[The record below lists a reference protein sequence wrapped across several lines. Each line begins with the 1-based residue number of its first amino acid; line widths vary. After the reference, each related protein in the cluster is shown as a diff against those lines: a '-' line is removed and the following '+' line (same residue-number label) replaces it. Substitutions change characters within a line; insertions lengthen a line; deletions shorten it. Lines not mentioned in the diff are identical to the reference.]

1 LIDTLFKDDKIAVKP
16 ITIKNQIYRFKALFH
31 SYSEI
36 FFLQSSTA
44 GVMMAVITFSN
55 PNVGI
60 AGIVSV
66 AAAYLFARFI
76 GMSKSFLDTGFYT
89 YNALL
94 VGLSIGYL
102 FVLSPLSL
110 FFIVT
115 AGIFSYLL
123 SVMLEHLFDYYL
135 KLPALSLPFVI
146 ISSIAYLA
154 SYNYSN
160 LYVVGSYVPLE
171 NNTVFLPYWIEGF
184 FISLGA
190 IFFSPNIYSGILL
203 AIVIIF
209 VSRILFL
216 LAIMGFYLGAILSGL
231 LDGAMQS
238 AFLNINNFNFIL
250 IAMALGSVYL
260 VSLPRS
266 YIIAAIAVAISTVLL
281 DAVQV
286 FWSSQGIPVF
296 TMPFIIITTTFL
308 YVLKLVNFP
317 MVAQTIRKTPED
329 TLDDY
334 ICNLSRF
341 HGCPQKLTLPFTGS
355 WTVWQSFNGKWTHQG
370 LWQHAYD
377 FVIEK
382 NGSTHDGK
390 GQYLEQYYAFKKP
403 VNSPC
408 AGRVIKVINNL
419 LDNMPGDVDSQNNW
433 GNLVII
439 DTTEGWFAELS
450 HFKKESIEVTEGDW
464 IEVGTKLGLC
474 GNSGYSPQPHIH
486 IQAQASSHVGAATIS
501 FCFQGFIEQGKFV
514 AFSLPDE
521 GRNVEP
527 LYAERSLEYK
537 TAFVLEQQFNYLA
550 YDESEHVTKLN
561 LKVCMDSNG
570 ETYFGSNNGK
580 LYFNRNKH
588 SFYFYRLEGSDP
600 WLSLI
605 FSALPSLPLL
615 YRAKMTWQDQLP
627 VAAAVSGWH
636 RHLINLARAINYR
649 VGRLEYNAS
658 WVREGVIKGYLNINS
673 KTNDSR
679 QIEVKLHS
687 QLGFELLRVGK
698 RRLELQDSK
707 S

>member
-1 LIDTLFKDDKIAVKP
+1 MKSTSVKAQV
-16 ITIKNQIYRFKALFH
+16 NRFGALFQ

-36 FFLQSSTA
+36 YFLQSNMA
-44 GVMMAVITFSN
+44 GVLMVAITFIN

-60 AGIVSV
+60 AGLVSV

-76 GMSKSFLDTGFYT
+76 GMSKTFLNTGFYT

-123 SVMLEHLFDYYL
+123 SVMLEHLFDFYL

-160 LYVVGSYVPLE
+160 LYVVGSYTSLQA
-171 NNTVFLPYWIEGF
+171 NSIILPYWLEGF
-184 FISLGA
+184 FVSLGA
-190 IFFSPNIYSGILL
+190 ILFSPNIYAGALL
-203 AIVIIF
+203 ALVIIS
-209 VSRILFL
+209 VSRILFM
-216 LAIMGFYLGAILSGL
+216 LAVMGFYLGATLSGL

-250 IAMALGSVYL
+250 ISMALGSVYL

-266 YIIAAIAVAISTVLL
+266 YAIAAIAVSISTVLL

-286 FWSSQGIPVF
+286 FWANQGIPVF
-296 TMPFIIITTTFL
+296 TMPFIIITLTFL

-317 MVAQTIRKTPED
+317 MVAVAIRKTPEE

-334 ICNLSRF
+334 LCNLKRF
-341 HGCPQKLTLPFTGS
+341 HGCPQRLCLPFTGV
-355 WTVWQSFNGKWTHQG
+355 WTVWQGFNSRWTHQG
-370 LWQHAYD
+370 QWQHAYD

-382 NGSTHDGK
+382 DGSTYQND
-390 GQYLEQYYAFKKP
+390 GQYLEDYYAFNKP

-408 AGRVIKVINNL
+408 VGHIVKVINNL
-419 LDNMPGDVDSQNNW
+419 PDNMPGDVDTQNNW
-433 GNLVII
+433 GNLII
-439 DTTEGWFAELS
+439 INTTEGWFAELS
-450 HFKKESIEVTEGDW
+450 HFAKGSIKVKEGEWV
-464 IEVGTKLGLC
+464 EVGTKLGLC

-486 IQAQASSHVGAATIS
+486 VQAQASVQVGAPTMAFS
-501 FCFQGFIEQGKFV
+501 FQGYLEQGKFV
-514 AFSLPDE
+514 AIDLPQE
-521 GRNVEP
+521 GSAVEP

-537 TAFVLEQQFNYLA
+537 TAFVLEQEFHYRA
-550 YDESEHVTKLN
+550 YDESDNETTLL

-570 ETYFGSNNGK
+570 ETYLGSDKGK
-580 LYFNRNKH
+580 LFFNRNKH
-588 SFYFYRLEGSDP
+588 SFYFYRIEGNDT
-600 WLSLI
+600 WLALI
-605 FSALPSLPLL
+605 FSAIPRLPLL

-627 VAAAVSGWH
+627 VAAAVSDWH

-658 WVREGVIKGYLNINS
+658 WYREGVIHGYLNINN
-673 KTNDSR
+673 KTSNER
-679 QIEVKLHS
+679 KIEVKLHK
-687 QLGFELLRVGK
+687 QLGFELIRLGQ
-698 RRLELQDSK
+698 RRLELQEII
-707 S
+707 

>member
-1 LIDTLFKDDKIAVKP
+1 MKP
-16 ITIKNQIYRFKALFH
+16 IAIKFQLNRFRALFF

-36 FFLQSSTA
+36 FFLQSSIA
-44 GVMMAVITFSN
+44 GVFMAAITFIN

-76 GMSKSFLDTGFYT
+76 GMSKSFLNTGFYT

-110 FFIVT
+110 FFIIA

-123 SVMLEHLFDYYL
+123 SVMLEHLFEYYL

-160 LYVVGSYVPLE
+160 LYVVGSYTPLDA
-171 NNTVFLPYWIEGF
+171 NALVLPYWIEGF
-184 FISLGA
+184 FVSLGA
-190 IFFSPNIYSGILL
+190 IFFSPNIYAGALL
-203 AIVIIF
+203 ALVILS
-209 VSRILFL
+209 VSRILFM
-216 LAIMGFYLGAILSGL
+216 LAVLGFYLGATLSGL

-250 IAMALGSVYL
+250 ISMALGSIYL

-281 DAVQV
+281 DAVQT
-286 FWSSQGIPVF
+286 FWANQGIPVF
-296 TMPFIIITTTFL
+296 TMPFIIITLTFL

-317 MVAQTIRKTPED
+317 MVAQAIRKTPEE

-334 ICNLSRF
+334 LCNLNRF
-341 HGCPQKLTLPFTGS
+341 HGCPQRLTLPFTGC
-355 WTVWQSFNGKWTHQG
+355 WTVWQGFSGKWTHQG
-370 LWQHAYD
+370 HWQHAYD

-382 NGSTHDGK
+382 NGSTHDGD
-390 GQYLEQYYAFKKP
+390 GNYLEEYYAYKKP
-403 VNSPC
+403 VNAPC
-408 AGRVIKVINNL
+408 AGRVIKVVNNIS
-419 LDNMPGDVDSQNNW
+419 DNMPGDVDSQNNW

-450 HFKKESIEVTEGDW
+450 HFKYESIVVNEGDW
-464 IEVGTKLGLC
+464 VEVGTKLGLC

-486 IQAQASSHVGAATIS
+486 VQAQASVHVGAATMP
-501 FCFQGFIEQGKFV
+501 FCFQGYLDKGEFV
-514 AFSLPDE
+514 AFNLPEE
-521 GRNVEP
+521 GSQVEP

-537 TAFVLEQQFNYLA
+537 TAFILEQKFHYRAFDDSDREIDLI
-550 YDESEHVTKLN
+550 

-570 ETYFGSNNGK
+570 ETYFSSDFNSGNGK
-580 LYFNRNKH
+580 LFFNRNKH
-588 SFYFYRLEGSDP
+588 SFYFYRLEGNDP

-605 FSALPSLPLL
+605 FSALPRLPLL
-615 YRAKMTWQDQLP
+615 YRAKMSWQDKLP
-627 VAAAVSGWH
+627 VAAAVSDWH
-636 RHLINLARAINYR
+636 RHLINFARAINYR
-649 VGRLEYNAS
+649 VGRLEYHAS
-658 WVREGVIKGYLNINS
+658 WSREGVIQGYLNINNR
-673 KTNDSR
+673 TNESR
-679 QIEVKLHS
+679 KVEVRLHKR
-687 QLGFELLRVGK
+687 LGFELIRVGK
-698 RRLELQDSK
+698 QRLELQEIS
-707 S
+707 